1 MKTHA
6 APVTDLFAITLP
18 AQASSLPMAGA
29 LVDPLVAALGFGERD
44 AYRVRLAVEEAC
56 SNVIEHAYAPGQ
68 AGDFTLR
75 ARVERSSL
83 VLSVEDR
90 GLPRDPF
97 ARPAFS
103 PDTPDGHGLGTR
115 LLEGM
120 TDEVRYLALGRG
132 GKSIEM
138 LIRLP
143 AATPEPE
150 PEPATARTGDPLTPR
165 IPPDSLRVRAFRSED
180 AGQIAQCAYRCY
192 DYSYIGEALYVPDR
206 VIEMNRTGEMVSVV
220 AEGPDGRVYGH
231 AALLFTPGAPSP
243 ESGCAFV
250 VPEARGGGTFVRL
263 KRELLAAA
271 RERGAP
277 GVWSEA
283 VTNHPASQRANV
295 ELGAHETGMLF
306 GIVPTSLRMRNLPGL
321 QRRGSLLLFYVSF
334 EDRPVSRVCLPPA
347 HRDLLRDV
355 YARMG
360 FTLEEVAP
368 AEPDSGQPSVVT
380 VSLRPDVGLASMRVQ
395 DIGADLVEVVRRE
408 ITRACD
414 AGARVVLIDLPL
426 RDPGVPRAV
435 GALTQHGC
443 HLSGVIPRYYTE
455 GDSLRL
461 TYLDHV
467 QIDAG
472 ALQIASPFGQSLR
485 DALVRGLPPELI
497 VREEAHGV

>member
-1 MKTHA
+1 
-6 APVTDLFAITLP
+6 
-18 AQASSLPMAGA
+18 MARA
-29 LVDPLVAALGFGERD
+29 LVDPLVASLGFGERD
-44 AYRVRLAVEEAC
+44 AYRVHLAVEEAC

-83 VLSVEDR
+83 VLAVEDR

-97 ARPAFS
+97 AQPGFS
-103 PDTPDGHGLGTR
+103 PDTPEGQGLGTR

-143 AATPEPE
+143 AAIPESGTPAAAEAPVVRIDPE
-150 PEPATARTGDPLTPR
+150 SLTIR
-165 IPPDSLRVRAFRSED
+165 GFRPQD

-192 DYSYIGEALYVPDR
+192 DYSYVGESLYVPER
-206 VIEMNRTGEMVSVV
+206 VIEMNQTGEMVSVV
-220 AEGPDGRVYGH
+220 AEGPDGKVYGH
-231 AALLFTPGAPSP
+231 AALLFSAGAPAP

-283 VTNHPASQRANV
+283 VTNHPASQRANI
-295 ELGAHETGMLF
+295 ELAAHETGILF
-306 GIVPTSLRMRNLPGL
+306 GIIPTSLRMRNLPGL
-321 QRRGSLLLFYVSF
+321 SRRGSLLLFYVSF
-334 EDRPVSRVCLPPA
+334 EERPVSRVCLPPR
-347 HRDLLRDV
+347 HRAFLEDV

-360 FTLEEVAP
+360 FALDEVPPAEAP
-368 AEPDSGQPSVVT
+368 ADDASAVT
-380 VSLRPDVGLASMRVQ
+380 VSVRPDVGLASMRVQ
-395 DIGADLVEVVRRE
+395 TIGGDLVDVVRRE

-414 AGARVVLIDLPL
+414 AGARTVLLDLPM
-426 RDPGVPRAV
+426 RDPGLPHAV
-435 GALTQHGC
+435 SALERHGC
-443 HLSGVIPRYYTE
+443 HFAGIIPRRYAD

-467 QIDAG
+467 QIDLS
-472 ALQIASPFGQSLR
+472 ALRIASPFGQTVR
-485 DALVRGLPPELI
+485 DYLVRGLSSELL
-497 VREEAHGV
+497 VRSDTQPV